1 MGDLALH
8 SAMYVRLET
17 KKKTRVF
24 PVHWP
29 TAMPCWWAPVRARQ
43 LSMAATA
50 RVMWLCA
57 CVRYWSGRGLVCVCQ
72 LFQVCTI
79 FKVSSAN
86 LWTNTKYITSSIC
99 SIIKFIYLHIFFS
112 SSWRKI
118 VTHLAWSLLDL
129 SDGLTPLKSADSFSE
144 TIALLLYAGYL
155 VLALILLIN
164 MLIALLSNTYQ
175 RVQVRIQL
183 LKEHFSCLVNQS
195 N

>member
-1 MGDLALH
+1 
-8 SAMYVRLET
+8 MY
-17 KKKTRVF
+17 
-24 PVHWP
+24 
-29 TAMPCWWAPVRARQ
+29 
-43 LSMAATA
+43 
-50 RVMWLCA
+50 
-57 CVRYWSGRGLVCVCQ
+57 GR
-72 LFQVCTI
+72 
-79 FKVSSAN
+79 
-86 LWTNTKYITSSIC
+86 NTKYITSSIC

-155 VLALILLIN
+155 VFALILLIN

-183 LKEHFSCLVNQS
+183 LKGHFSCLVNQS

>member
-1 MGDLALH
+1 
-8 SAMYVRLET
+8 MY
-17 KKKTRVF
+17 
-24 PVHWP
+24 
-29 TAMPCWWAPVRARQ
+29 
-43 LSMAATA
+43 
-50 RVMWLCA
+50 
-57 CVRYWSGRGLVCVCQ
+57 GR
-72 LFQVCTI
+72 
-79 FKVSSAN
+79 
-86 LWTNTKYITSSIC
+86 NTKYITSSIC

-112 SSWRKI
+112 STWRKI
-118 VTHLAWSLLDL
+118 VTHLPWSLLDL

-183 LKEHFSCLVNQS
+183 LKGHCSCLVNQS

>member
-1 MGDLALH
+1 
-8 SAMYVRLET
+8 MY
-17 KKKTRVF
+17 
-24 PVHWP
+24 
-29 TAMPCWWAPVRARQ
+29 
-43 LSMAATA
+43 
-50 RVMWLCA
+50 
-57 CVRYWSGRGLVCVCQ
+57 GR
-72 LFQVCTI
+72 
-79 FKVSSAN
+79 
-86 LWTNTKYITSSIC
+86 NTKYITSSIC
-99 SIIKFIYLHIFFS
+99 SIIKFIHLHIFFS
-112 SSWRKI
+112 STWRKI

-183 LKEHFSCLVNQS
+183 LKGHCSCLVNQS

>member
-1 MGDLALH
+1 
-8 SAMYVRLET
+8 MYER
-17 KKKTRVF
+17 
-24 PVHWP
+24 
-29 TAMPCWWAPVRARQ
+29 
-43 LSMAATA
+43 
-50 RVMWLCA
+50 
-57 CVRYWSGRGLVCVCQ
+57 
-72 LFQVCTI
+72 
-79 FKVSSAN
+79 
-86 LWTNTKYITSSIC
+86 NTKYITSSIC

-183 LKEHFSCLVNQS
+183 LKGYFPAYLINLIILVS
-195 N
+195 